1 MNLNSIKVL
10 AKAWFDGLQKSE
22 QRAVLLLGTF
32 LLLVVGY
39 LAIWVPAAE
48 WQKEA
53 VQDRQRYFETLTMM
67 KETEGQARR
76 LAQGAVLEMGGSLL
90 SVVSTAAQEQG
101 LNPNR
106 LQPEGEDTVSLWFDE
121 VPFAEVMRLLEKAA
135 QIPGLQIQQLV
146 IDRSDKPG
154 TVRARVVISRS

>member
-1 MNLNSIKVL
+1 MKLDSIKALV
-10 AKAWFDGLQKSE
+10 KAWFDSLQKSE

-32 LLLVVGY
+32 LMVVVGY
-39 LAIWVPAAE
+39 LAVWVPAAD

-53 VQDRQRYFETLTMM
+53 AQGRQRHLETLTMM

-76 LAQGAVLEMGGSLL
+76 SAKGAVLEMGGSLL

-101 LNPNR
+101 LSPNR
-106 LQPEGEDTVSLWFDE
+106 LQPEGEGTVSLWFDE
-121 VPFAEVMRLLEKAA
+121 VAFAEVMRLLEKTA

-146 IDRSDKPG
+146 VDRSDKPG

>member
-1 MNLNSIKVL
+1 MLDSTVL
-10 AKAWFDGLQKSE
+10 AGIRARFRLLERSE
-22 QRAVLLLGTF
+22 KRAVA
-32 LLLVVGY
+32 LLVSFFAVVLAYY
-39 LAIWVPAAE
+39 LVWSPLMNWRASAE
-48 WQKEA
+48 EFRDSSYQ
-53 VQDRQRYFETLTMM
+53 TLQMM
-67 KETEGQARR
+67 RDTESVARIRGSGGQARSD
-76 LAQGAVLEMGGSLL
+76 EPLL
-90 SVVSTAAQEQG
+90 TLISTAAREQG

>member
-1 MNLNSIKVL
+1 
-10 AKAWFDGLQKSE
+10 
-22 QRAVLLLGTF
+22 
-32 LLLVVGY
+32 
-39 LAIWVPAAE
+39 
-48 WQKEA
+48 
-53 VQDRQRYFETLTMM
+53 
-67 KETEGQARR
+67 
-76 LAQGAVLEMGGSLL
+76 
-90 SVVSTAAQEQG
+90 EQG